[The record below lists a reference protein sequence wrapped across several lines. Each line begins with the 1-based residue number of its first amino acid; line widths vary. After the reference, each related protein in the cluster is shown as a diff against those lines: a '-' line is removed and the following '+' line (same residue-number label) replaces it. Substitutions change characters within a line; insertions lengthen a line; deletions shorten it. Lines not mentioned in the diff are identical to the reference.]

1 MTDSQTLSSLL
12 SEDATIGIAAG
23 DANVPVDSVTHDS
36 RAAGAGALF
45 VAIHGFRVDGHDFIQ
60 QAVESGA
67 SAVMVQAD
75 RAARWADGTLGIPV
89 LTAPDTRRALSSAA
103 AWLYRHPSREIPVVG
118 ITGTDGKTTTAYL
131 LTSVLEEAGLRVGR
145 LGTVDAYIGGEV
157 DTATERMTTPEAPE
171 VHRLLRRMV
180 DAGCTAAVVEST
192 SHGLALHRLADVDY
206 DVAVAT
212 NISGDHLDFH
222 ETFEAYRE
230 AKALLFAALDRGEL
244 KGVPKTAVVNDD
256 DPCREFPPG
265 PVPRASYPLRD
276 GLPRGRHPGPQRRPP
291 RRRNRLPAH
300 HPARPCRGPPSAP
313 GHLQCGQRA
322 GRGRRRPRV
331 WHGPATHRLRPRI
344 LSRRPGPHGARRRRS
359 ALRGHGRLRPHRRF
373 GPQGALRP
381 ARRDAWP
388 PHHRGGRRWRAR
400 SGPSLRRWPRAA
412 AEGADYA
419 VFTSE
424 DPRSEDPGAIVREIG
439 RHAENA
445 GRKRGDDFTE
455 IQDRREAIAHAFQ
468 VARPGDTVV
477 ICGKGHEQS
486 MIFGDVL
493 PSPGRPRGRPRRA
506 RPHRTGVVKPR
517 SGAPW
522 PLRTAVRILERSI
535 RGSAP
540 SARPPGGSI
549 GTKETASAAPP
560 PGPALIAAALLP
572 HREYRAV

>member
-12 SEDATIGIAAG
+12 SEDTTIGIAAG

-36 RAAGAGALF
+36 RAAGPGALF
-45 VAIHGFRVDGHDFIQ
+45 VAIHGFRVDGHDFVD
-60 QAVESGA
+60 QALQSGA

-75 RAARWADGTLGIPV
+75 RAGRWADGTLGIPV

-145 LGTVDAYIGGEV
+145 LGTVDAYIGGEI

-230 AKALLFAALDRGEL
+230 AKALLFASLDRGEL

-256 DPCREFPPG
+256 DPSANFLLGQSHARPIRFGMDSLEADILARN
-265 PVPRASYPLRD
+265 VVLRADGTDFRLITPL
-276 GLPRGRHPGPQRRPP
+276 GHAEAHLQ
-291 RRRNRLPAH
+291 LPAIFNVGNALAAAGAALAFGMD
-300 HPARPCRGPPSAP
+300 PQLIASGLASCP
-313 GHLQCGQRA
+313 GVPGRMERVDEGQPFEVMVDYAHTGDSVRK
-322 GRGRRRPRV
+322 V
-331 WHGPATHRLRPRI
+331 LSVLREVT
-344 LSRRPGPHGARRRRS
+344 
-359 ALRGHGRLRPHRRF
+359 HGRLIIVVGAAGERDPGRRF
-373 GPQGALRP
+373 GVG
-381 ARRDAWP
+381 
-388 PHHRGGRRWRAR
+388 
-400 SGPSLRRWPRAA
+400 RAA

-455 IQDRREAIAHAFQ
+455 IQDRREAIAHAFK

-486 MIFGDVL
+486 MIFGETSL
-493 PSPGRPRGRPRRA
+493 P
-506 RPHRTGVVKPR
+506 
-517 SGAPW
+517 W
-522 PLRTAVRILERSI
+522 DD
-535 RGSAP
+535 
-540 SARPPGGSI
+540 
-549 GTKETASAAPP
+549 
-560 PGPALIAAALLP
+560 
-572 HREYRAV
+572 RAVAREELARIG